1 VNHPPLIKTL
11 NNATLVSELPIG
23 EMMTTFLRTLFLL
36 FVFQS
41 QVAFSN
47 PLTETD
53 ILGGWVNQAGDGII
67 EIKKHDG
74 YYIGIIAG
82 STDGKDRKDINNSDT
97 ERQAKSLL
105 HVKVMDEFVYAGD
118 FTWED
123 GWIYDP
129 NNGNTYSCEMTL
141 IDQKTL
147 KIRGYI
153 GITLFGRTEI
163 WNRYDPELHHPDRLT
178 SNDNSTD

>member
-1 VNHPPLIKTL
+1 MKTII
-11 NNATLVSELPIG
+11 N
-23 EMMTTFLRTLFLL
+23 TLFLL
-36 FVFQS
+36 FLS
-41 QVAFSN
+41 QHSLSFSN
-47 PLTETD
+47 AISETD
-53 ILGGWVNQAGDGII
+53 ILGAWVNQAGDGII
-67 EIKKHDG
+67 EIKQHDG

-82 STDGKDRKDINNSDT
+82 STDGKDRKDVNNADP

-105 HVKVMDEFVYAGD
+105 HVKVMDEFIYAGD
-118 FTWED
+118 LTWED

-163 WNRYDPELHHPDRLT
+163 WTRFNPELHHPDSLS
-178 SNDNSTD
+178 SNNDSTN

>member
-1 VNHPPLIKTL
+1 MPLL
-11 NNATLVSELPIG
+11 SPDLATGNKMKIILH
-23 EMMTTFLRTLFLL
+23 TLFLL
-36 FVFQS
+36 FLS
-41 QVAFSN
+41 HHTLGFSN
-47 PLTETD
+47 PLSETD
-53 ILGGWVNQAGDGII
+53 VLGAWVNQAGDGII
-67 EIKKHDG
+67 EIKQHDG
-74 YYIGIIAG
+74 HYIGIIAG
-82 STDGKDRKDINNSDT
+82 STDGKDRKDVNNSDP

-118 FTWED
+118 LTWED

-129 NNGNTYSCEMTL
+129 NNGNTYSCKMTL

-163 WNRYDPELHHPDRLT
+163 WTRYQPSET
-178 SNDNSTD
+178 TDNTPR